1 MKKLALLAVLVLT
14 VVSCTKKETPPCPPA
29 DSTTGRVAAT
39 LNPLCEELSQLET
52 EEEIK
57 VWIDGHKEALCDG
70 SLYECVINEHII
82 DFATYYDFVRAK
94 WHDGKPEF
102 KTFKWDQV
110 KLYLGNK
117 CYPDYIGFDI
127 DPATSKI
134 IDFKTIPFTTSETV
148 YSAPLFRAIDKKVGG
163 LGTDDVF
170 TFVVGTVNGT
180 DKVLFS
186 VYCKATK
193 TTMFFDISDNP
204 TLLPDFYIN
213 NLVKK

>member
-1 MKKLALLAVLVLT
+1 MKRLALLAVLVLT
-14 VVSCTKKETPPCPPA
+14 VVSCTKKETPPCPPNPA
-29 DSTTGRVAAT
+29 PAAG
-39 LNPLCEELSQLET
+39 LAANPICEELSHLET

-57 VWIDGHKEALCDG
+57 AWIDGHKEALCDG

-82 DFATYYDFVRAK
+82 DFTTYYDFVRTK

-102 KTFKWDQV
+102 RTFKWDQV
-110 KLYLGNK
+110 KLYLGTK
-117 CYPDYIGFDI
+117 CYPDYIGFEI

-148 YSAPLFRAIDKKVGG
+148 YSPPLFRAIDKKVGK
-163 LGTDDVF
+163 LADDDVF
-170 TFVVGTVNGT
+170 TFVVGTVNST

-204 TLLPDFYIN
+204 TLLPDFFVH